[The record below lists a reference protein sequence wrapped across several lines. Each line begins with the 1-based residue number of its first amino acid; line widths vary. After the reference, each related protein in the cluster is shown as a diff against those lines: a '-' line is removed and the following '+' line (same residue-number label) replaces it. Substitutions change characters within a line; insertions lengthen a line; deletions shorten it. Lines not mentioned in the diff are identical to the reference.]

1 MNKTVNILTSNHN
14 VGNGMEM
21 SQDMRLKQMK
31 GRVLLGSAVRG
42 IDINKG
48 FYHSWSFDAYH
59 NNNRF
64 LSSIEPGREYR
75 TFMVLMDLRNP
86 KKTLEGLI
94 SASTQLKDADI
105 NTAPNATI
113 RILNHLEQH
122 KGNLNE
128 IYLLRLPREQPVGV
142 VVKSYIAA
150 FAGALDADAE
160 GLFLSL
166 DGKRLAHALSAGE
179 PKKTTYRLFQLLP
192 YFERTEYIF
201 HAMKNQQ
208 ITSVLTCVD
217 PAQMNVCE
225 KQIFG
230 SKRFL
235 ASKIL
240 KNAGCYYAKS
250 AVSLCA
256 SSQEIFRFLE
266 YLAASLPD
274 WACGA
279 AVVDGLGNFTDAELY
294 IQILELL
301 KDSPGCQ
308 EQTFRLMDTSGY
320 DRKLAY
326 ALHRKI
332 QKDAARY
339 IAKTEGMSSCMM
351 GAWVLGKG
359 VVLSYRLS
367 KWWKEEYEE
376 TVLYAMLHKWNRF
389 LVDLLYNEELQ
400 EAADY
405 LSGKCSQINANMLSS
420 QQIIKICKEDMLPE
434 KDTVPEWMRPATYD
448 QIAALHEIQKAKNI
462 GCQNIL
468 IEIFRKLTE
477 NVRPE
482 MAGKR
487 MFQFVQAWS
496 LSTVNQTINEQES
509 EEIASCLQ
517 EQDVYAWG
525 IQTFSFHPS
534 RALAAAALPYLRG
547 IPAFSEAVTEQDAWF
562 ILRNRE
568 LCRDGL
574 EKAKESFCQTDP
586 DALKLK
592 EMLKLEDAFY
602 QKYKKEST
610 DFFLSSTDITN
621 TYASGLSKAERQ
633 KFRLI
638 VKAAMCGRLNELKFH
653 DGDLTGEIGIPVNRQ
668 TADIWIHDLN
678 IPCKDRFSGVCMES
692 STFNGIM
699 TMGTRPFST
708 CMDYRSGAY
717 KECLMSYFDANKKI
731 LYRTDRGG
739 QVIARAVLR
748 FTKATIAGSKRNGRL
763 DFADVEETQENR
775 EFPILFLERMYSGYQ
790 GKDRETLTRSM
801 IQTAKEK
808 ADRMGVTL
816 VLAHD
821 YAGVLDFEQDAF
833 TSGRLAIYITKSKS
847 SAQYLDS
854 FGGKQTYG
862 HGEDTYMETACL
874 TSATNK

>member
-1 MNKTVNILTSNHN
+1 MYETMNMPADVTGTGKR
-14 VGNGMEM
+14 
-21 SQDMRLKQMK
+21 SQDMRIKQMK
-31 GRVLLGSAVRG
+31 GRILLGAAGSKV
-42 IDINKG
+42 NKKG
-48 FYHSWSFDAYH
+48 KFYSRKGYYASDE
-59 NNNRF
+59 NNRI
-64 LSSIEPGREYR
+64 LASIEPGREYR
-75 TFMVLMDLRNP
+75 TSMELMSLRNAQE
-86 KKTLEGLI
+86 TLEALM
-94 SASTQLKDADI
+94 SASIQLENAGI
-105 NTAPNATI
+105 NTAADAVI

-122 KGNLNE
+122 KWNLNE
-128 IYLLRLPREQPVGV
+128 IWLLWLSQKQFALSCIR
-142 VVKSYIAA
+142 SYIAA
-150 FAGALDADAE
+150 FAGAMDAGAE
-160 GLFLSL
+160 DIFLSL
-166 DGKRLAHALSAGE
+166 DGKQLTHALSAGE
-179 PKKTTYRLFQLLP
+179 PKKTMYRLFQLLP

-225 KQIFG
+225 KQMFG

-240 KNAGCYYAKS
+240 KNVGCYYAKS

-279 AVVDGLGNFTDAELY
+279 AVVDGLGNLTDAELY

-308 EQTFRLMDTSGY
+308 EQTFRLMDASGY

-351 GAWVLGKG
+351 AAWVLGKG

-389 LVDLLYNEELQ
+389 IADLVYNEELR

-448 QIAALHEIQKAKNI
+448 QIAALHEIQKPRNI
-462 GCQNIL
+462 GCRNIL
-468 IEIFRKLTE
+468 IEILRKLTE

-496 LSTVNQTINEQES
+496 SSTVNQTINEQES

-517 EQDVYAWG
+517 EQDIYAWG

-547 IPAFSEAVTEQDAWF
+547 LPAFSEAVTEQDAWF
-562 ILRNRE
+562 ILRNLE

-574 EKAKESFCQTDP
+574 EKAKESFCQSDP
-586 DALKLK
+586 NVQKLK
-592 EMLKLEDAFY
+592 MMLKLEAAFY

-621 TYASGLSKAERQ
+621 TYASGLSEAELR

-653 DGDLTGEIGIPVNRQ
+653 EGDLTSEISILVNRQ
-668 TADIWIHDLN
+668 MANTWIHDLS
-678 IPCKDRFSGVCMES
+678 ISDIKDKFGGACMED

-699 TMGTRPFST
+699 TMGTLPSST
-708 CMDYRSGAY
+708 CMDYRDGVR

-731 LYRTDRGG
+731 IYRTNRNG

-748 FTKATIAGSKRNGRL
+748 FTKAIDAGAKKSNRL
-763 DFADVEETQENR
+763 NFVDVETAQEKK

-790 GKDRETLTRSM
+790 GQDRATLAQSL
-801 IQTAKEK
+801 IEAAKEK
-808 ADRMGVTL
+808 ADEMGVGL

-821 YAGVLDFEQDAF
+821 YAGIADIRQDAF
-833 TSGRLAIYITKSKS
+833 MSGRLSVYITKSKS

-854 FGGKQTYG
+854 FGGKQTYDN
-862 HGEDTYMETACL
+862 GEDTYMEADCVI
-874 TSATNK
+874 AR